1 MEIIFLQVYSVLRP
15 SISNL
20 LKVLITYTLENEN
33 RKAITGVKYCCFQML
48 GGNSPHSLVWFMSL
62 SLSPAYVTTS
72 RAELQAVYL
81 DKHQSLGRWSVLKR
95 LLILCTS
102 IWKSNGNCNK
112 EVLSLPLLSGLSK
125 SGNTKSRLPGN
136 LELPLPV
143 LDASRSGETWQR

>member
-1 MEIIFLQVYSVLRP
+1 
-15 SISNL
+15 
-20 LKVLITYTLENEN
+20 
-33 RKAITGVKYCCFQML
+33 
-48 GGNSPHSLVWFMSL
+48 MSL

-81 DKHQSLGRWSVLKR
+81 DKHQSLGRGSVLKR
-95 LLILCTS
+95 RLILCTS

-125 SGNTKSRLPGN
+125 SGNRSRLPGN

-143 LDASRSGETWQR
+143 LEASRSGETWQL